1 MAITTRGVKGS
12 ALTHAELD
20 TNFTDLVA
28 VDAATD
34 ADVAALDTRID
45 SLELTHYTCGFE
57 DYNHAGSSQSLIAGT
72 PVKILNDGAG
82 AFTNMSYKI
91 PGRGDIWNTTNNQ
104 FDWTNAGLV
113 LGDSVLIRMD
123 FSVTNNNANDGF
135 SVDLELAVGSGANY
149 TLNVDYREWRYGGT
163 YNWVVLAEI
172 YMGDTNTLNFPAE
185 IHLTADTNGDSVQ
198 YNGHYVKYTPRV
210 ATAT

>member
-1 MAITTRGVKGS
+1 MAITYRGVKGS
-12 ALTHAELD
+12 ALTHTELD
-20 TNFTDLVA
+20 GNFTDLVA
-28 VDAATD
+28 ADVSTDAA
-34 ADVAALDTRID
+34 VAALDTRVD
-45 SLELTHYTCGFE
+45 SLELTHYTHGFE
-57 DYNHAGSSQSLIAGT
+57 DYNHAGSSQALLAGT

-82 AFTNMSYKI
+82 PFTNMSYKI
-91 PGRGDIWNTTNNQ
+91 PGRGDVWNTTNNH
-104 FDWTNAGLV
+104 FDWTNAGIA
-113 LGDSVLIRMD
+113 LGDTVLIRMD
-123 FSVTNNNANDGF
+123 FSVTTNNANDGF

>member
-12 ALTHAELD
+12 ALTHTELD
-20 TNFTDLVA
+20 ANFTDLVA

-34 ADVAALDTRID
+34 VAVAALDTRID
-45 SLELTHYTCGFE
+45 SLELTHYTHGFE
-57 DYNHAGSSQSLIAGT
+57 DYNHAGSSQALIAGT

-82 AFTNMSYKI
+82 SFTNKSYKI

-104 FDWTNAGLV
+104 FDWTHAGIAF
-113 LGDSVLIRMD
+113 GDTVLIRMD
-123 FSVTNNNANDGF
+123 FSVTTNNANDGF
-135 SVDLELAVGSGANY
+135 SVDLELALGSGANY
-149 TLNVDYREWRYGGT
+149 TLNVDYREWRYAGT

-185 IHLTADTNGDSVQ
+185 VHVTADSNGDSVQ

>member
-1 MAITTRGVKGS
+1 MAITKRLVKGS
-12 ALTHAELD
+12 ALTHGELD
-20 TNFTDLVA
+20 GNFTELVA
-28 VDAATD
+28 ADAATD
-34 ADVAALDTRID
+34 AAVAALDTRTD
-45 SLELTHYTCGFE
+45 SLELAHYTHGFE
-57 DYNHAGSSQSLIAGT
+57 DYNHAGASQTLTVGT

-82 AFTNMSYKI
+82 PFTNMSYKI
-91 PGRGDIWNTTNNQ
+91 PGRGDVWDTTNNR
-104 FDWTNAGLV
+104 FDWTNAGIA
-113 LGDSVLIRMD
+113 LGDTVLIRMD
-123 FSVTNNNANDGF
+123 FSITSNNANDGF

-149 TLNVDYREWRYGGT
+149 TLNVDYREWRYAGT

-210 ATAT
+210 ATTT